1 MRIGWLAIYYPL
13 RDHYRQF
20 RRPFLPERHTKMT
33 FPEAYRIGKRILYGL
48 WSAAFLIVAILGI
61 MEGNEWAFRP
71 MTLLS
76 TMAIVWA
83 IPLLVWEFLE
93 RKAFPELS
101 RDEASEEDNSPNT
114 DASPSPFPEKNPD
127 TAPTSIIQIDTDAP
141 RTSVSPD
148 LYGIFFE
155 EINHA
160 GEGGLYAE
168 MVQNRDFEYNVLP
181 EGTHWAGNLL
191 KTSTG
196 WQERKWFGNALHGW
210 KLITR
215 GTARG
220 TIAQESAS
228 PLNNRNPHS
237 LRLTARDAGT
247 RIGVSNA
254 GFWGMNLQSGEFY
267 ELTLFARTENSDTFD
282 LTATLESA
290 SGRESYATAV
300 IEDVGGG
307 WKRYGC
313 SLQANDSDPQ
323 GRLTLTID
331 CPGTIWLDIVSLFPR
346 DTFKSRPFGLRAD
359 LAQLLADLQPSF
371 VRFPGGA
378 IVGGL
383 NLDNRIQWKNSIGD
397 IAQRRGTM
405 NLWGYYT
412 TNGLGFHEYLQ
423 LCEDLDAD
431 ALWVCNPGFSDNYRS
446 AEHALPEEIPAF
458 VQEALDGLEYAL
470 GPIDSEWGAQRA
482 ANGHPQ
488 PFRLRY
494 IEIGNEARGQ
504 QYRDN
509 YELFH
514 RAIRDGYPN
523 VTIISNQDFGEEL
536 PADIVDHHKYGSPK
550 SFFDAHHQYD
560 DADRTGP
567 GIYVGEYACNSD
579 VGEGNLL
586 AALSEATYMLGLER
600 NGDVVKMSSYAPLFF
615 HIDDI
620 AWPVNMIGFDS
631 SRAFGRSSYYVQQLF
646 AHNRPDEILPTRV
659 ELADEEDADYFYALA
674 GIDDKTGE
682 ILLKVV
688 NGGAVQRAATVQ
700 LSDLES
706 VATAQVTT
714 LGHPDPQAENSI
726 YEPDLILPQT
736 AEIDLP
742 GPHFTHTFEPHSL
755 TILRIA
761 TE

>member
-1 MRIGWLAIYYPL
+1 
-13 RDHYRQF
+13 
-20 RRPFLPERHTKMT
+20 MT
-33 FPEAYRIGKRILYGL
+33 FPEAYRIGKRILIGL
-48 WSAAFLIVAILGI
+48 WSIVFAWVAILGI
-61 MEGNEWAFRP
+61 MEGNEWSFRP
-71 MTLLS
+71 MKLLFIM
-76 TMAIVWA
+76 TVIWA
-83 IPLLVWEFLE
+83 IPLLIWELLE
-93 RKAFPELS
+93 RKIYPELS
-101 RDEASEEDNSPNT
+101 KGEDPEADSPTDDDTSSLSLFVENSI
-114 DASPSPFPEKNPD
+114 DAPES
-127 TAPTSIIQIDTDAP
+127 TLSIQIDTDAP
-141 RTSVSPD
+141 RTPVSSD

-168 MVQNRDFEYNVLP
+168 MVQNRDFEYNTLP
-181 EGTHWAGNLL
+181 EGASWAGNLL

-196 WQERKWFGNALHGW
+196 WQERKWFGNDLHGW
-210 KLITR
+210 KLVTQR
-215 GTARG
+215 TARG

-228 PLNNRNPHS
+228 PLNDRNPHS
-237 LRLTARDAGT
+237 LRLTVHDAGS
-247 RIGVSNA
+247 RIGVGNS
-254 GFWGMNLQSGEFY
+254 GFWGMNFQVGEWY
-267 ELTLFARTENSDTFD
+267 ELTLFARTENGDTFD
-282 LTATLESA
+282 LTARLESA

-313 SLQANDSDPQ
+313 SLQAKDSDPQ
-323 GRLTLTID
+323 GRLTLTVD
-331 CPGTIWLDIVSLFPR
+331 CPGTIWFDIVSLFPR
-346 DTFKSRPFGLRAD
+346 ATFKSRPFGLRAD
-359 LAQLLADLQPSF
+359 LAQMLVDLQPSF

-423 LCEDLDAD
+423 LCEDLDAA
-431 ALWVCNPGFSDNYRS
+431 ALWVCNPGFSDNYRR
-446 AEHALPEEIPAF
+446 AEYAPPEEIPNF

-470 GPIDSEWGAQRA
+470 GPVDSEWGAQRA

-488 PFRLRY
+488 PFQLRY

-504 QYRDN
+504 EYRDN

-514 RAIRDGYPN
+514 RAIREAYPD

-536 PADIVDHHKYGSPK
+536 PVDIVDHHKYGPPEP
-550 SFFDAHHQYD
+550 FFDAHRQYD

-567 GIYVGEYACNSD
+567 GIYVGEYACNTK

-586 AALSEATYMLGLER
+586 AALSEAAYLLGLER

-615 HIDDI
+615 HVDDI

-646 AHNRPDEILPTRV
+646 ARNRSSEVLQTRV
-659 ELADEEDADYFYALA
+659 EFTEGEGADRFYALA
-674 GIDDKTGE
+674 GIDAKTGE
-682 ILLKVV
+682 LLLKVV
-688 NGGAVQRAATVQ
+688 NGDPDRRTATVQ
-700 LSDLES
+700 IPGLEN
-706 VATAQVTT
+706 VAVKARITT

-726 YEPDLILPQT
+726 YEPDLILPRD
-736 AEIDLP
+736 AEVDLP
-742 GPHFTHTFEPHSL
+742 GPRFTHTFKPYSL

-761 TE
+761 IG

>member
-1 MRIGWLAIYYPL
+1 
-13 RDHYRQF
+13 
-20 RRPFLPERHTKMT
+20 MT
-33 FPEAYRIGKRILYGL
+33 FPQAYRIGKRILIGL
-48 WSAAFLIVAILGI
+48 WSVVFVAIAVLGI
-61 MEGNEWAFRP
+61 AEGGIWAFRP
-71 MTLLS
+71 LKMLF
-76 TMAIVWA
+76 TMAVVWA
-83 IPLLVWEFLE
+83 LPLLVWEFLE

-101 RDEASEEDNSPNT
+101 RDEEDTAKNDLST
-114 DASPSPFPEKNPD
+114 AAPSPPADDPD
-127 TAPTSIIQIDTDAP
+127 HTSAPALCIQIDASAP
-141 RTSVSPD
+141 HVAVSPN

-168 MVQNRDFEYNVLP
+168 MVQNRDFEYNTLP
-181 EGTHWAGNLL
+181 EGASWAGNLL

-196 WQERKWFGNALHGW
+196 WQERKWFGNDLHGW
-210 KLITR
+210 KLVTQR
-215 GTARG
+215 TARG

-228 PLNNRNPHS
+228 PLNDRNPHS
-237 LRLTARDAGT
+237 LRLTVHDAGS
-247 RIGVSNA
+247 RIGVGNS
-254 GFWGMNLQSGEFY
+254 GFWGMNFQVGEWY
-267 ELTLFARTENSDTFD
+267 ELTLFARTENGDTFD
-282 LTATLESA
+282 LTARLESA

-313 SLQANDSDPQ
+313 SLQAKDSDPQ
-323 GRLTLTID
+323 GRLTLTVD
-331 CPGTIWLDIVSLFPR
+331 CPGTIWFDIVSLFPR
-346 DTFKSRPFGLRAD
+346 ATFKSRPFGLRAD
-359 LAQLLADLQPSF
+359 LAQMLVDLQPSF

-423 LCEDLDAD
+423 LCEDLDAA
-431 ALWVCNPGFSDNYRS
+431 ALWVCNPGFSDNYRR
-446 AEHALPEEIPAF
+446 AEYAPPEEIPNF

-470 GPIDSEWGAQRA
+470 GPVDSEWGAQRA

-488 PFRLRY
+488 PFQLRY

-504 QYRDN
+504 EYRDN

-514 RAIRDGYPN
+514 RAIREAYPD

-536 PADIVDHHKYGSPK
+536 PVDIVDHHKYGPPEP
-550 SFFDAHHQYD
+550 FFDAHRQYD

-567 GIYVGEYACNSD
+567 GIYVGEYACNTK

-586 AALSEATYMLGLER
+586 AALSEAAYLLGLER

-615 HIDDI
+615 HVDDI

-631 SRAFGRSSYYVQQLF
+631 SRVFGRSSYYVQQLF
-646 AHNRPDEILPTRV
+646 AQNRPDRVLRTRA
-659 ELADEEDADYFYALA
+659 ETANDEELENFYALA
-674 GIDDKTGE
+674 GLSDSPAE
-682 ILLKVV
+682 LLLKVV
-688 NGGAVQRAATVQ
+688 NSSNARRAATVR
-700 LSDLES
+700 LSGLGEIDG
-706 VATAQVTT
+706 TAHATT
-714 LGHPDPQAENSI
+714 LGHRDPQAENSI
-726 YEPDLILPQT
+726 YEPDLIVPQT
-736 AEIDLP
+736 APIDIP
-742 GPHFTHTFEPHSL
+742 GLRFTCTFAPYSL
-755 TILRIA
+755 TILRIPIRR
-761 TE
+761 

>member
-1 MRIGWLAIYYPL
+1 
-13 RDHYRQF
+13 
-20 RRPFLPERHTKMT
+20 MT

-48 WSAAFLIVAILGI
+48 WSASFLTVAILGI

-71 MTLLS
+71 MTLLF

-83 IPLLVWEFLE
+83 VPLLVWEFLE

-101 RDEASEEDNSPNT
+101 CGEASEEDNSPNT
-114 DASPSPFPEKNPD
+114 DASPSSFPEKNPD
-127 TAPTSIIQIDTDAP
+127 AAPTLSIQIDTGAP
-141 RTSVSPD
+141 RTPVSPD

-168 MVQNRDFEYNVLP
+168 MVQNRDFECNALP
-181 EGTHWAGNLL
+181 EGANWAGNLL

-210 KLITR
+210 KLVTQ
-215 GTARG
+215 GAARG
-220 TIAQESAS
+220 SIAQESAS
-228 PLNNRNPHS
+228 PVNDRNPHS
-237 LRLTARDAGT
+237 LRLTIRDAGS

-254 GFWGMNLQSGEFY
+254 GFWGMNFQAGKQY
-267 ELTLFARTENSDTFD
+267 ELTLFARTEDGDTFD

-300 IEDVGGG
+300 IEDVSDG

-323 GRLTLTID
+323 GRLTLTVD
-331 CPGTIWLDIVSLFPR
+331 CPGTIWFDTVSLFPR

-359 LAQLLADLQPSF
+359 LAQMLVDLQPSF

-431 ALWVCNPGFSDNYRS
+431 ALWVCNPGFSDNYRR
-446 AEHALPEEIPAF
+446 AEHAPPEEVPAF

-470 GPIDSEWGAQRA
+470 GPVDSEWGAQRA

-494 IEIGNEARGQ
+494 IEIGNEASGQ

-509 YELFH
+509 YALFH
-514 RAIRDGYPN
+514 RAIRAAYPA
-523 VTIISNQDFGEEL
+523 VTIISNQEFGEEL
-536 PADIVDHHKYGSPK
+536 PVDIVDHHKYGPPE
-550 SFFDAHHQYD
+550 SFFDAHRQYD

-567 GIYVGEYACNSD
+567 GIYVGEYACNGK

-586 AALSEATYMLGLER
+586 AALSEAAYMLGFER
-600 NGDVVKMSSYAPLFF
+600 NGDIVKMSSYAPLFF
-615 HIDDI
+615 HVDDI

-646 AHNRPDEILPTRV
+646 AQNRPDEILQTRV
-659 ELADEEDADYFYALA
+659 EFTDGEETGRFYAQA
-674 GIDDKTGE
+674 GIDSDIGE
-682 ILLKVV
+682 MLLKVV
-688 NGGAVQRAATVQ
+688 NGSAVRRTATVQ
-700 LSDLES
+700 LSDLENVS
-706 VATAQVTT
+706 GTAQITT
-714 LGHPDPQAENSI
+714 LGHSDPQTENSI

-742 GPHFTHTFEPHSL
+742 GPRFTCAFEPYSL